1 MTTAK
6 ALTTKRLLELAKAHS
21 GDQGYHGH
29 NPRRGE
35 EDPDKHVSGNPNVL
49 MDPITQQ
56 RLRTMERLMNPDRTV
71 VGDKWKDQTNI
82 DPRQLGITGQPPAK
96 IPATPGQSGSS
107 GVYRTNTGIKP
118 ELEAFLSRYDLV
130 KRKKLGIVK

>member
-6 ALTTKRLLELAKAHS
+6 ALTTKRLLELAKAHNA
-21 GDQGYHGH
+21 DQSYHGH
-29 NPRRGE
+29 NPRHDE
-35 EDPDKHVSGNPNVL
+35 EDSHVSGDPNVL
-49 MDPITQQ
+49 MDTITQQ
-56 RLRTMERLMNPDRTV
+56 RLRTMERLMNIDRTV

-130 KRKKLGIVK
+130 KRKKVGIVK